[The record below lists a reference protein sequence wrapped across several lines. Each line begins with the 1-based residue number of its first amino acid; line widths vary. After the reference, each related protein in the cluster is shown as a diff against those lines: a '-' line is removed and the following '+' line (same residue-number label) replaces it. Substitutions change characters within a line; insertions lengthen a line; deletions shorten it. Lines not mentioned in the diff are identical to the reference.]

1 MKRNVLRQPSTL
13 AVVLVGLLA
22 GRLAAQDLTALEE
35 QAVRQAA
42 ARVAPSVVAIE
53 TIGGLERAGRV
64 LLGSGPGT
72 GLVVSSDGYI
82 VSSLFHFLQKPATI
96 LVRLHDG
103 TRLPARRV
111 ATDYSRMLVLLK
123 VEPKKP
129 LPVPQMVPEAE
140 VQVGMWAVALGRS
153 FPEAPVTIS
162 VGIISAKGR
171 IWRRALQTDAK
182 VSPLNYGGPLVDIRG
197 RVLGVLVPLS
207 PRGSDQVAGVK
218 WYDSGIGFAVPAD
231 QVMAAVER
239 MKEGRDLR
247 PGLLG
252 VALRRGHQFADPA
265 VVASVRPN
273 SPAYKAGIQP
283 GDRIVKVGQ
292 VEVTRQVQLRE
303 ALGPLYA
310 GDEVTI
316 EVLRKGKRLRFSA
329 TLVEK
334 LLPYQRPQL
343 GVLPLAEVPA
353 PDQKKPSG
361 VAVRWVI
368 PDSAAQQA
376 GIQVGDRIVRAAG
389 QRVADADTLRQLVW
403 NAEVGQKLPL
413 QVERNGKTLSLEV
426 TLTPLWEGVP
436 RQELPER
443 TAGRLPAPGQAP
455 PRGEQTFK
463 LPQFPHEA
471 LLYVPEDYHP
481 ALPHALLVWFHDAA
495 GLDEQAAKDLL
506 DQWKKLCQQYHVV
519 LLAPKAKNPR
529 RWVARDDMA
538 AVTQMI
544 DQVLAQYRIDPLRVV
559 VAGYDTG
566 GRMAQQVAM
575 QHRAAVTAVACVEA
589 PLAARPVEAEPVHP
603 LWFYFATAAESKLAA
618 GVQRAVARLR
628 QMKHPV
634 TVKQL
639 PGKPRQLNA
648 AEREE
653 LLRWIDTL
661 DRI

>member
-1 MKRNVLRQPSTL
+1 MIGSSNRMAWLPVALLVLLCP
-13 AVVLVGLLA
+13 GE
-22 GRLAAQDLTALEE
+22 LAAQQLTALEE

-42 ARVAPSVVAIE
+42 EQVAPSVVAIE

-64 LLGSGPGT
+64 LLGSGPST

-82 VSSLFHFLQKPATI
+82 VSSLFNFLQKPATI

-111 ATDYSRMLVLLK
+111 ATDFSRMLVLLK

-182 VSPLNYGGPLVDIRG
+182 ISPLNYGGPLVDIRG

-207 PRGSDQVAGVK
+207 PRGSNQVAGVQ

-231 QVMAAVER
+231 QVMQAVQR
-239 MKEGRDLR
+239 MKGGKDLH

-252 VALRRGHQFADPA
+252 VALKRGHQFADPA

-273 SPAYKAGIQP
+273 SPAYKAGIKP
-283 GDRIVKVGQ
+283 GDRIVQVGS
-292 VEVTRQVQLRE
+292 VPVTRQVQLRE

-310 GDEVTI
+310 GDSVTI
-316 EVLRKGKRLRFSA
+316 EVLRQGKRLKLQA
-329 TLVEK
+329 TLAEK
-334 LLPYQRPQL
+334 LVPYQRPQL
-343 GVLPLAEVPA
+343 GILPMAEAAGGQDGPG
-353 PDQKKPSG
+353 QG
-361 VAVRWVI
+361 VAVRWVL
-368 PDSAAQQA
+368 PDSAAQKA
-376 GIQVGDRIVRAAG
+376 GIQVGDRIVEAAG
-389 QRVADADTLRQLVW
+389 RAVPDAAALRQLVW
-403 NAEVGQKLPL
+403 NSEVGQKLSL
-413 QVERNGKTLSLEV
+413 KIKRGNKTLSLQA
-426 TLTPLWEGVP
+426 TLGPLWES
-436 RQELPER
+436 LP
-443 TAGRLPAPGQAP
+443 AGPLPARFVGKPAPGQEGP
-455 PRGEQTFK
+455 PTGEQTIK

-471 LLYVPEDYHP
+471 LLYVPDSYAP
-481 ALPHALLVWFHDAA
+481 NRPHALLVWFHDSA
-495 GLDEQAAKDLL
+495 GLDEQAWQELL
-506 DQWKKLCQQYHVV
+506 NQWKRLCGEYHVV
-519 LLAPKAKNPR
+519 LLAPRAKNPR
-529 RWVARDDMA
+529 RWSARDDLA
-538 AVTQMI
+538 FATQLI
-544 DQVLAQYRIDPLRVV
+544 DHVLGQYRIDPLRVV
-559 VAGYDTG
+559 LAGYDTG

-575 QHRAAVTAVACVEA
+575 QHRSAVTAVAAIEA

-603 LWFYFATAAESKLAA
+603 LYFYFATAAQSQRTAL
-618 GVQRAVARLR
+618 VQRAAERLR

-634 TVKQL
+634 VVKQL
-639 PGKPRQLNA
+639 PGKPRLLDA

>member
-1 MKRNVLRQPSTL
+1 MSRSRNPAAWLLV
-13 AVVLVGLLA
+13 AVSAFVCRGE
-22 GRLAAQDLTALEE
+22 LAAQDLSALEE

-64 LLGSGPGT
+64 LLGSGPST

-82 VSSLFHFLQKPATI
+82 VSSLFNFLQKPATI

-111 ATDYSRMLVLLK
+111 ATDHSRMLVLLK

-207 PRGSDQVAGVK
+207 PRGSDQVAGVQ

-231 QVMAAVER
+231 QVMQAVER
-239 MKEGRDLR
+239 MKGGKDLH

-252 VALRRGHQFADPA
+252 VSLKRGHQFADPA
-265 VVASVRPN
+265 VVATVRAN
-273 SPAYKAGIQP
+273 SPAYKAGIKP
-283 GDRIVKVGQ
+283 GDRIVQVGS
-292 VEVTRQVQLRE
+292 VPVTRQVQLRE

-310 GDEVTI
+310 GDTVSV
-316 EVLRKGKRLRFSA
+316 EVLRQDKRLKFQV

-343 GVLPLAEVPA
+343 GILPLAETAGGQQPA
-353 PDQKKPSG
+353 PRG
-361 VAVRWVI
+361 VTVRWVL

-376 GIQVGDRIVRAAG
+376 GIQVGDRIVEAAG
-389 QRVADADTLRQLVW
+389 KPVPDAAALRQRVW
-403 NAEVGQKLPL
+403 NSEVGQQLSLKVQRGGKTIDL
-413 QVERNGKTLSLEV
+413 QVALGPVWESL
-426 TLTPLWEGVP
+426 P
-436 RQELPER
+436 QE
-443 TAGRLPAPGQAP
+443 ALPARFAGKPGPVQEGP
-455 PRGEQTFK
+455 PTGEQTIK
-463 LPQFPHEA
+463 LPQFAHEA
-471 LLYVPEDYHP
+471 LLYVPENYAPDR
-481 ALPHALLVWFHDAA
+481 PHALLVWFHDSA
-495 GLDEQAAKDLL
+495 GLEEQAWQELL
-506 DQWKKLCQQYHVV
+506 NQWKRLCGQYHVV
-519 LLAPKAKNPR
+519 LLAPRAKNPR
-529 RWVARDDMA
+529 RWSARDDMA
-538 AVTQMI
+538 FVTQVI
-544 DQVLAQYRIDPLRVV
+544 DHVLGQYRIDPLRVV
-559 VAGYDTG
+559 LAGHDTG

-575 QHRAAVTAVACVEA
+575 QHRSVVTALALIES
-589 PLAARPVEAEPVHP
+589 PLAVRLVEAEPVHP
-603 LWFYFATAAESKLAA
+603 LYFYLAVAAESKLAA
-618 GVQRAVARLR
+618 ASQRSVQTLR
-628 QMKHPV
+628 QAKHPV
-634 TVKQL
+634 VLKQL
-639 PGKPRQLNA
+639 PGKPRLLNA

-653 LLRWIDTL
+653 LMRWIDTL